1 MFCVS
6 VLPAANIWIV
16 WSVDSQINKLE
27 AYRKLRP
34 LLEKLEFRV
43 SPLTLR
49 PECEHYLVEALS
61 TLCPEFVYYSVAVLL
76 LRQTLFLTFKL
87 CYCLF
92 GTLQFT

>member
-1 MFCVS
+1 M
-6 VLPAANIWIV
+6 LAAANIWIV
-16 WSVDSQINKLE
+16 GSVDSQINKLE

-43 SPLTLR
+43 SPPLTLR

-76 LRQTLFLTFKL
+76 FQQTLFLTFKL
-87 CYCLF
+87 CYCLY